1 MMIEFWQLISPYI
14 LPLYYLFIFFV
25 VVDII
30 LDNRNPL
37 KTHSYLLLLVLL
49 PILGLV
55 VYLFFGQNIRKKKI
69 IARRQFINRAYGE
82 GYLTHRIKKKY
93 PLESLQDK
101 SLQPFERLIR
111 FLNKDLS
118 PFTVN
123 NHVTIL
129 RNGEEKFPALL
140 EALNKAKYHI
150 HLEYYIFEIDAIGN
164 QVAEVLME
172 KARSGVKVRMLVDG
186 VGALGLK
193 NSFFR
198 EMKKAGV
205 EIAEFM
211 PVLFPSF
218 TSKINYRDHRKIVV
232 IDGDIGF
239 TGGMNISERYL
250 NGPKTDPYWRDTH
263 LLMRGESVKALQFLF
278 MLNWQFVT
286 QQELP
291 EDKYLFP
298 VMAQSG
304 AHKVQVNGSGPH
316 WELSSI
322 MDTFLLAINAA
333 RNRIRI
339 ATPYFIPNESILNAL
354 YTAAKSDVKVELMI
368 PRDSDSWIVHAA
380 SFSFLQNL
388 LKEGVEVYLY
398 KKGFLHSK
406 VIIIDDVFASVGSA
420 NMDYRSFDLNHE
432 VNTYL
437 YDEGLVSILNEHF
450 EADMQDAEPLTLQR
464 WRQRKL
470 PQKLK
475 ESVCRLM
482 APLL

>member
-1 MMIEFWQLISPYI
+1 MLEFWQLISPYI

-55 VYLFFGQNIRKKKI
+55 IYLFFGQTIRKKKI
-69 IARRQFINRAYGE
+69 IAKRQFINRAYGE
-82 GYLTHRIKKKY
+82 DYLRHRVEKKY

-118 PFTVN
+118 PFTLN
-123 NHVTIL
+123 NQVTIL
-129 RNGEEKFPALL
+129 KNGEEKFPALIQ
-140 EALNKAKYHI
+140 ALKNARYHI
-150 HLEYYIFEIDAIGN
+150 HIEYYIFEMDTVGN
-164 QVAEVLME
+164 QVAEILKE
-172 KARSGVKVRMLVDG
+172 KARAGLKVRMLVDG
-186 VGALGLK
+186 VGTLGLK
-193 NSFFR
+193 QSFFKK
-198 EMKKAGV
+198 MKASGI

-218 TSKINYRDHRKIVV
+218 ASKINYRDHRKIVV
-232 IDGDIGF
+232 IDGHVGF
-239 TGGMNISERYL
+239 TGGMNISQRYF
-250 NGPKTDPYWRDTH
+250 NGPNTHPYWRDTH
-263 LLMRGESVKALQFLF
+263 LMLEGESVKALQFLF

-298 VMAQSG
+298 VMAQTG

-333 RNRIRI
+333 RDRIRI

-354 YTAAKSDVKVELMI
+354 YTAAKSDVQVELMI
-368 PRDSDSWIVHAA
+368 PQDSDSWIVHAA

-388 LKEGVEVYLY
+388 MKEGVHIYLY

-406 VIIIDDVFASVGSA
+406 VMIIDDVFASVGSA

-437 YDEGLVSILNEHF
+437 YDKELVNTLNEHF
-450 EADMQDAEPLTLQR
+450 ELDKKETEELTLQR
-464 WRQRKL
+464 WKQRKL